1 MSSVSLWESF
11 VVGEPKWSW
20 DGVGGLG
27 VRIWGGGG
35 GWGCVAPNLP
45 RCSPT
50 MLSWPNYSPC
60 MGGCCPRG
68 SRACWIKY
76 NCPEHN
82 AKNDGQPPPDK
93 SVSVSPEQLC
103 EKSHCPLS
111 FGAVEDGQ
119 SGRRLRF
126 QHGRQVEGTDTKC
139 LLSRWKKKKR
149 KGHEFLM
156 LGIVT
161 HVGRRGVRRGLEA
174 AWEC

>member
-1 MSSVSLWESF
+1 MQF
-11 VVGEPKWSW
+11 VNKVLH
-20 DGVGGLG
+20 VFGLAPREFCRRWTIMILG
-27 VRIWGGGG
+27 WWGGY
-35 GWGCVAPNLP
+35 VAPNLP
-45 RCSPT
+45 WCSPT

-82 AKNDGQPPPDK
+82 AKNDRQPPPDK
-93 SVSVSPEQLC
+93 SVSVSPERLC

-139 LLSRWKKKKR
+139 LLSRWGEKKWILIMN
-149 KGHEFLM
+149 F
-156 LGIVT
+156 
-161 HVGRRGVRRGLEA
+161 
-174 AWEC
+174 